1 MRPDKQ
7 KVVDE
12 VWDEE
17 RIQSFLHKSVMGSE
31 RSVDYSA
38 LLNAYRSM
46 RAEDFDRFLGLFVA
60 AGRDLNAAG
69 NDGKSLLAL
78 IETHRHAEP
87 FRAALRTHGALESDN
102 PEQTL

>member
-17 RIQSFLHKSVMGSE
+17 RIQSFLHKSVMGDE

-46 RAEDFDRFLGLFVA
+46 RPEDFDRFLRLFVA
-60 AGRDLNAAG
+60 AGRDVNAAG
-69 NDGKSLLAL
+69 NDGKTLLAL
-78 IETHRHAEP
+78 IEPHHLAEP
-87 FRAALRTHGALESDN
+87 FRAALRTHGAL
-102 PEQTL
+102 

>member
-60 AGRDLNAAG
+60 AGRDLNDAG

-78 IETHRHAEP
+78 SDTHRHAEP